1 MRSGRSLNIGFVS
14 TRFRGLDGVS
24 LEAGKWAAVLEEL
37 GHRCFWFAGELDRD
51 PRVSVLVPEAFFGN
65 PAVADLNAELFSC
78 QRRSRQATDT
88 LHLQKELL
96 KNELYAFMQKFRIEL
111 LVAENVLSIP
121 LHLPLGMALTEVIAE
136 TGTPTIAH
144 HHDFSWERARFLRNA
159 CQDILATAFPPD
171 LPAIEHVVINSL
183 ARADLAARRGIA
195 AHLLPNVLDFDAG
208 PPQPSPVSGRQ
219 VREALGFSAD
229 DVLVLQPTR
238 VVPRKGIELAI
249 DLVKLL
255 DMPDARLVVSHASGD
270 EGTAYGTWVR
280 ECARRQGVPLS
291 FVYDRLREGRAPDAA
306 GQPVVSLPDLYSAAD
321 FVTYPSLIE
330 GFGNALLEAVYYG
343 KPLLVNR
350 YPVFIADIEPLGF
363 DVVTIDGFLTAEAVG
378 KVKAVLSDPARRGAT
393 AKSNF
398 TLARRY
404 FSFEVLRRELT
415 RLLASFF
422 GNASPV

>member
-1 MRSGRSLNIGFVS
+1 MRSGRPLNIGFVS

-51 PRVSVLVPEAFFGN
+51 PRVSLLVPEAFFGN
-65 PAVADLNAELFSC
+65 PTVADLNAELFSR

-88 LHLQKELL
+88 LHFQKELL
-96 KNELYAFMQKFRIEL
+96 KNELYAFLQKFRIEL

-136 TGTPTIAH
+136 TGMPTIAH

-159 CQDILATAFPPD
+159 CQDILAMAFPPD
-171 LPAIEHVVINSL
+171 LPAIEHVVITSL

-195 AHLLPNVLDFDAG
+195 AHLVPNVLDFDAG
-208 PPQPSPVSGRQ
+208 PPRPSPLSGRQ

-249 DLVKLL
+249 DLVQLL
-255 DMPDARLVVSHASGD
+255 DMPGARLVVSHASGD
-270 EGTAYGTWVR
+270 EGAAYGTWLR
-280 ECARRQGVPLS
+280 EWAHRQGVLLY
-291 FVYDRLREGRAPDAA
+291 FVYDRLREGQVPDAE
-306 GQPVVSLPDLYSAAD
+306 GEPVVSLPDLYAAAD
-321 FVTYPSLIE
+321 LVTYPSIIE
-330 GFGNALLEAVYYG
+330 GFGNALLEAMYYG

-350 YPVFIADIEPLGF
+350 YPVFVADIEPLGF
-363 DVVTIDGFLTAEAVG
+363 DVVAIDGFLTAEAVV
-378 KVKAVLSDPARRGAT
+378 KVKAVLSDPVRRGAA
-393 AKSNF
+393 AKKNF
-398 TLARRY
+398 AIARRH

-415 RLLASFF
+415 RLLSSLF